1 MSRMPA
7 NTETIARR
15 LRVGVAIFLLL
26 VCANGAVR
34 AQGDGLFVTSP
45 AQPLNVGDAIIAAT
59 AYHDSGAYDRDV
71 DLVARQAAQWISE
84 RAPSARRPALVLDVD
99 DTALSNWEVIVR
111 DNFGRP
117 IGGPC
122 DLALDA
128 PCGWAAWDQLG
139 RDPAIVPTLQVFQKA
154 RALGVTVFFITG
166 RPENQRQA
174 TERNLAAVGYAGY
187 EKLYAVPDGA
197 HFASVTDFKAP
208 MRAEIEQA
216 GFTII
221 ANMGDQP
228 SDLFGGHAEKMF
240 LLPNPFYRVR

>member
-1 MSRMPA
+1 MTDPVTR
-7 NTETIARR
+7 NIAKRP
-15 LRVGVAIFLLL
+15 LHATVALILLL
-26 VCANGAVR
+26 ACAPGAVQ
-34 AQGDGLFVTSP
+34 ADALFVTSP
-45 AQPLNVGDAIIAAT
+45 GQPLNVGDAMLAAT

-71 DLVARQAAQWISE
+71 DLVARQASQWIAE

-117 IGGPC
+117 IAGPC

-139 RDPAIVPTLQVFQKA
+139 RDPAILPTLQVFQKA
-154 RALGVTVFFITG
+154 RALGVAVFFITG
-166 RPENQRQA
+166 RPENQRAA
-174 TERNLAAVGYAGY
+174 TERNLAAAGYAGY

-197 HFASVTDFKAP
+197 QFASVTDFKAP
-208 MRAEIEQA
+208 VRAEIERA

-228 SDLFGGHAEKMF
+228 SDLLGGHAERMF
-240 LLPNPFYRVR
+240 LLPNPFYRVP